1 MAEALERAIVEAFL
15 GYLKQGDNRLLLF
28 KLLNSGATVTP
39 SPEEVE
45 ALVTAFV
52 ERKRKP

>member
-15 GYLKQGDNRLLLF
+15 VYLKREDNRLLLF
-28 KLLNSGATVTP
+28 KLLNSGATITP

-52 ERKRKP
+52 ERKRKL